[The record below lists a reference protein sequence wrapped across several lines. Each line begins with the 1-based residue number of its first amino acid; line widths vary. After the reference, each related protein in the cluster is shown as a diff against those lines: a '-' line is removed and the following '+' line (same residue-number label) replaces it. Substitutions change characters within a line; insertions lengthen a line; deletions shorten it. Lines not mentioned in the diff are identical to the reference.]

1 VTHLGAPP
9 HARRRFLTSSY
20 GPRRSQP
27 HFLLLLA
34 CSLLSGCSK
43 DHEPPSSSGALSST
57 PTGTSAKKPPSLPR
71 KPANSAAAPPVPTHS
86 VASLGKTPR
95 PVIDGKLTDEAWQ
108 TSGALVMVNVGNG
121 RALSDDATMSGRVR
135 LVWDEA
141 ALFVAIQAF
150 DTNIL
155 GGFEKTN
162 KDPHLWTRS
171 CVEMMLDPDGDGDN
185 LDYYE
190 IQIGP
195 QNLVFDS
202 QFDGYNR
209 PRGGTNGPF
218 GHQDWSSNLQSAV
231 VVNGTVDDPTDSD
244 SGYVV
249 EARIPWSSFGK
260 AAHHPPQP
268 GDTWRANFYVMHENA
283 GVAWSPILGLGN
295 FHKSNR
301 FGRLTFATNAGT
313 H

>member
-1 VTHLGAPP
+1 MIFAGCPP
-9 HARRRFLTSSY
+9 HSRHLLTLWLAGVLQAGCGKDLERSSA
-20 GPRRSQP
+20 SAQP
-27 HFLLLLA
+27 A
-34 CSLLSGCSK
+34 PATA
-43 DHEPPSSSGALSST
+43 EA
-57 PTGTSAKKPPSLPR
+57 SAKVSPSPPQ
-71 KPANSAAAPPVPTHS
+71 KPASAKVARPPVPTHS

-121 RALSDDATMSGRVR
+121 RALPDDATLSGRVR

-155 GGFEKTN
+155 GGFETTS

-171 CVEMMLDPDGDGDN
+171 CVELMLDPDGDGDN

-202 QFDGYNR
+202 QFDDYNR

-218 GHQDWSSNLQSAV
+218 GHQDWTANLQSAV
-231 VVNGTVDDPTDSD
+231 VVNGTVDDPTDRD

-249 EARIPWSSFGK
+249 EARIPWSAFGK

-283 GVAWSPILGLGN
+283 GVAWSPILGQGN

-301 FGRLTFATNAGT
+301 FGRLTFATENGT
-313 H
+313 P